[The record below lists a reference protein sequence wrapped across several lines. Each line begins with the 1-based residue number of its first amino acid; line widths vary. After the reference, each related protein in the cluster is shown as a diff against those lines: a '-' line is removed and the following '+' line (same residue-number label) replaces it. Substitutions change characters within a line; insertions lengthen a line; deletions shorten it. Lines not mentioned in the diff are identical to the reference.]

1 MIKNWKSTL
10 IGAGLAAADVVLQL
24 LQNADMTDWKMW
36 LRPILF
42 AALGYVVADARKSVQ
57 AIALLLACSFMF
69 TSCAGYPIKARIVT
83 EYGTADFS
91 KSGMTFQP
99 SGLPIVLPMN
109 EK

>member
-1 MIKNWKSTL
+1 MKLSLAILKGIA
-10 IGAGLAAADVVLQL
+10 IGA
-24 LQNADMTDWKMW
+24 
-36 LRPILF
+36 
-42 AALGYVVADARKSVQ
+42 ALIAVAS
-57 AIALLLACSFMF
+57 L

-99 SGLPIVLPMN
+99 SGLPIVIR

>member
-57 AIALLLACSFMF
+57 AIALMLACSFML
-69 TSCAGYPIKARIVT
+69 TSCAGLTARIQT
-83 EYGTADFS
+83 PYGDVWTDA
-91 KSGMTFQP
+91 KGNVVIAP
-99 SGLPIVLPMN
+99 VAKPIVIPLS